1 MVDVRKNLEESLL
14 KVEKEVSGQLAKVEM
29 LKAQIVS
36 NHETMSR
43 WNHAKKKKYQH
54 QREDLL
60 KEKDDWEKDKKALE
74 KASNPTNEVVNLN
87 IGGLKG
93 VTTSLDVLTS
103 DKGSNLEK
111 LFKGDHKQ
119 KMIDNEVFIDRDG
132 ETFKLVLN
140 YLRNG
145 QDLIPEFDSKNQELS
160 FMKELQFWRIGEQF
174 REIDDMKNKQKLAP
188 LDEST
193 MYDDYVSPYS
203 QPKGRSSNMYDRYN
217 QQTVSNAV
225 SGYYNERR

>member
-43 WNHAKKKKYQH
+43 WNHAKKKKYKH

-132 ETFKLVLN
+132 ETFKLVIN

-145 QDLIPEFDSKNQELS
+145 
-160 FMKELQFWRIGEQF
+160 
-174 REIDDMKNKQKLAP
+174 
-188 LDEST
+188 
-193 MYDDYVSPYS
+193 
-203 QPKGRSSNMYDRYN
+203 
-217 QQTVSNAV
+217 
-225 SGYYNERR
+225 